1 VATVPETV
9 RVSNEMS
16 KAKHSTIYEEKD
28 DLIGAQTKNNH
39 HLTASVDAKGSS
51 KNVLF
56 SHEAN

>member
-1 VATVPETV
+1 
-9 RVSNEMS
+9 MS